1 MKKITGLIILL
12 LSIYLQIN
20 AQSLTENEIVG
31 KWSVVQINILT
42 KIPEEQKKTVDR
54 LKDAFL
60 RSTFEF
66 NPDHTFVFDFE
77 IEKMKIQTGCWK
89 YNDYSKSFIIQDW
102 KDRET
107 NNWKLMEINTRKD
120 GDKIIFE
127 LHDVFVELVMNKE
140 Y

>member
-1 MKKITGLIILL
+1 MKKVIGLIIFVLAFN
-12 LSIYLQIN
+12 IQIK
-20 AQSLTENEIVG
+20 AQSLTENEIIG
-31 KWSVVQINILT
+31 KWSVVQINVLT

-77 IEKMKIQTGCWK
+77 IEKMRIQTGSWK
-89 YNDYSKSFIIQDW
+89 YNHDSKSFIIQDW

-107 NNWKLMEINTRKD
+107 NNWKLMEINTRKED
-120 GDKIIFE
+120 NKIIFE

>member
-1 MKKITGLIILL
+1 MKKVIGLIIFVLAFN
-12 LSIYLQIN
+12 IQIK
-20 AQSLTENEIVG
+20 AQSLAENEIIG
-31 KWSVVQINILT
+31 KWSVVQINVLT
-42 KIPEEQKKTVDR
+42 KIPDEQKKTVDR

-77 IEKMKIQTGCWK
+77 IEKMRIQTGSWK
-89 YNDYSKSFIIQDW
+89 YNDDSKSFIIQDW

-107 NNWKLMEINTRKD
+107 NNWKLMEINIRKED
-120 GDKIIFE
+120 NKIIFE

>member
-1 MKKITGLIILL
+1 MKKLTGLIVFVLAFYI
-12 LSIYLQIN
+12 QIS
-20 AQSLTENEIVG
+20 AQSLTENEIIG
-31 KWSVVQINILT
+31 KWSVVQIHVLT
-42 KIPEEQKKTVDR
+42 KIPDEQKKTVDR

-66 NPDHTFVFDFE
+66 NSDHTFVFDFE
-77 IEKMKIQTGCWK
+77 IEKMRIQTGSWK
-89 YNDYSKSFIIQDW
+89 YDDYSKSFIIQDW

-107 NNWKLMEINTRKD
+107 NNWKLMEINTRKTD
-120 GDKIIFE
+120 NKVIFE